1 MYTLARIL
9 LAALA
14 VFTLVG
20 AFIADAVGPMAQQHI
35 FNPDWSPH
43 AKFHDAQYIVMSVLI
58 GAISLTLL
66 WRNRALLICAA
77 ILSTPWLGM
86 FGALLFPGTSMR
98 DPEFDVPSAYVL
110 GTHPQ
115 VIMATSALA
124 VVLVAVL
131 LARCGAGGQSSARAK
146 PRRVESSWTSGRAA
160 TRRSAA
166 SRTSTTCARSP
177 ATVAIPTSARRC
189 RST

>member
-35 FNPDWSPH
+35 FNPNWSPH

-131 LARCGAGGQSSARAK
+131 LARCGGGRSVVGPRETPSGREQLDLRAGGDQTLGGIQDLDDVR
-146 PRRVESSWTSGRAA
+146 
-160 TRRSAA
+160 
-166 SRTSTTCARSP
+166 
-177 ATVAIPTSARRC
+177 TVAGDGGDSDQRA
-189 RST
+189 SM